1 VTLYTGLEEVESL
14 GRAVEAGQRGGRSTL
29 ETYELE
35 RLGPAKQVAKSS
47 RQWSHSYLGR
57 RGMPVTG

>member
-1 VTLYTGLEEVESL
+1 VTLYTGLEEVEWL
-14 GRAVEAGQRGGRSTL
+14 GQAVEAGQRGGRSTL

-47 RQWSHSYLGR
+47 RQ
-57 RGMPVTG
+57 